1 MRQFLA
7 AFLVLF
13 WCVPALAS
21 DEKRI
26 IFLDGAR
33 IEREI
38 VARKGFIE
46 VPLPAAMLPDSLRVK
61 PFGSAQVRWVEIV
74 PATGRVKHTEQLN
87 AMEERRNILLDR
99 LKNLDMREE
108 IFKAAAKSQS
118 GRALRK
124 TKTNPDPLGSL
135 RSGTRY
141 ALTQLDEISAARRQT
156 RDALSQIET
165 RIAALAKQPSSG
177 SIARILLSQPGGKA
191 RVAYL
196 VSNLK
201 WTPKYDVRLS
211 GDGYTELS
219 LCAKMP
225 HGTQNISTAVVP
237 LLLDESFGSEI
248 QPYPVSAGITSIAT
262 FKLPLVKE
270 EVIKGAVPYLS
281 LVFDNTSSQN
291 LPAGEAS
298 GYWGGEYLGDASFAG
313 CPAGKSL
320 ALHFGKR
327 QLNSP

>member
-1 MRQFLA
+1 MRLLFA
-7 AFLVLF
+7 ALVVLF
-13 WCVPALAS
+13 WSFPAMAS

-26 IFLDGAR
+26 LFLDGAR
-33 IEREI
+33 IERVI
-38 VARKGFIE
+38 VASKGFIE
-46 VPLPAAMLPDSLRVK
+46 VPLPAAMIPDSLRIK
-61 PFGSAQVRWVEIV
+61 PLGSAQVRWVDVVAVSSERY
-74 PATGRVKHTEQLN
+74 AEQLKS
-87 AMEERRNILLDR
+87 MEERRNILLDR
-99 LKNLDMREE
+99 LQNLDMREE

-156 RDALSQIET
+156 RGSLAEMDK
-165 RIAALAKQPSSG
+165 RIATLAKQPSPG
-177 SIARILLSQPGGKA
+177 SVARIQLSQSGGSV

-219 LCAKMP
+219 LCAKIP
-225 HGTQNISTAVVP
+225 AGAQNVSTAVVP
-237 LLLDESFGSEI
+237 LPLAESLSTDI
-248 QPYPVSAGITSIAT
+248 HPYPVSAGISRIAT
-262 FKLPLVKE
+262 VKLPLVKE
-270 EVIKGAVPYLS
+270 EVTKGAVPSLS
-281 LVFDNTSSQN
+281 LVFDNTSAQY

-298 GYWGGEYLGDASFAG
+298 GYWGGEYLGKADFPG
-313 CPAGKSL
+313 CLPGKSL
-320 ALHFGKR
+320 SLDFGR
-327 QLNSP
+327 RHSISP